1 MSAKQTA
8 HEDESELRRKAET
21 MLGRMIVKTVP
32 SLAPESVEA
41 LVHELRVHQIELQ
54 VQCEELRRTRQEA
67 EESRDR
73 YLDLYESAPVAYLTL
88 DRQGIEQANKA
99 AERLLD
105 VDRTLLLGKPLAG
118 YVAEE
123 DAPRFMQLCRDAV
136 ESPGRRS
143 CEMALQGHGGGVKT
157 VLIDACSVGVDPQH
171 AQLRL
176 AMTDIT
182 ERKQAEDRLKR
193 QELELQENRTDL
205 RALNARLLSLEEDLR
220 QRVARDLQEEYSQR
234 VTALMWKLAEVER
247 QDGLDPR
254 VMYKVQDIQRHL
266 SHLSV
271 DLYHLAH
278 RLHSRFL
285 EHCDL
290 HEAMKEYIDE
300 LNMYAR
306 PQVEF
311 EAAKGPA
318 ACRPEQAVA
327 LFRVLQE
334 ALTNVSQHAEAKSVA
349 VSLHSTEDELAL
361 TIRDTGKGFDPQHRA
376 GASAGFGL
384 IIMRER
390 MRAVGGRFAIESG
403 PGRGTTV
410 KAWVPISAA

>member
-8 HEDESELRRKAET
+8 QQDQPELRRRAEAQ
-21 MLGRMIVKTVP
+21 LGKMIAKTVP
-32 SLAPESVEA
+32 SLAPENVEA

-88 DRQGIEQANKA
+88 DRQGSIEQANKA
-99 AERLLD
+99 AEQLLA
-105 VDRTLLLGKPLAG
+105 VDRARLQGKPLAG

-123 DAPRFMQLCRDAV
+123 DAPRFMQVLREAV
-136 ESPGRRS
+136 ESPSRFS
-143 CEMALQGHGGGVKT
+143 SEMTLQGEGGVRT
-157 VLIDACSVGVDPQH
+157 VLIDACSVGPDPQNS
-171 AQLRL
+171 QLRL
-176 AMTDIT
+176 ALTDIT

-193 QELELQENRTDL
+193 QEQELQENRADL
-205 RALNARLLSLEEDLR
+205 RALNDRLLSLEEDLR

-234 VTALMWKLAEVER
+234 VTTLMWKLSDVER
-247 QDGLDPR
+247 LEGLEPR
-254 VMYKVQDIQRHL
+254 VLYKVQDIKRHL

-311 EAAKGPA
+311 EAPKVPA
-318 ACRPEQAVA
+318 GCRSEQSVA

-349 VSLHSTEDELAL
+349 VSLQHDDELAL
-361 TIRDTGKGFDPQHRA
+361 TIRDTGKGFDPQHHA

-390 MRAVGGRFAIESG
+390 MRAVGGKFSVESA

-410 KAWVPISAA
+410 RACVPISAA